1 MKQVKLWLPE
11 WHEVLAGKKRA
22 KLNTTFFFSS
32 KWIRS
37 IFDSQKDTT
46 FWREKNAQNW
56 IHFFSRQNE
65 SGHILLAGPKLE
77 GKKQDKIVIYGARK
91 IWINIFFSCQSEAGH
106 ALLTLERHDV
116 FAEKKQDKIVNY
128 AWNATRHD

>member
-1 MKQVKLWLPE
+1 MLHFFSRQNESGQSIIPRTTWRFG
-11 WHEVLAGKKRA
+11 GKK
-22 KLNTTFFFSS
+22 T
-32 KWIRS
+32 
-37 IFDSQKDTT
+37 
-46 FWREKNAQNW
+46 RETEF

-65 SGHILLAGPKLE
+65 SGHTLLAGPKLE

-91 IWINIFFSCQSEAGH
+91 IWINIFFSRQSEAGH

-128 AWNATRHD
+128 AWNATRHY